1 MTDAERAVFLEE
13 RKHRIGGSSIAG
25 IIGISPWST
34 PVSVYLETIGMAGEK
49 EETEAMRRG
58 TILEDPVAQVYAAQK
73 GYLCYNQIH
82 TIIEGYRVAHID
94 RVVDVGDHNVFD
106 ADGNITSKKILECK
120 TARNPWEGGVPPYY
134 IVQGDWY
141 MIHCPTVESV
151 DFACKHSVFGYS
163 RDIIETLA
171 AVQKRIAYSQ
181 EAREYYLEFITRFGN
196 DNFDIFTVERDD
208 ERNLKILS
216 LVDEFWQNH
225 VNRYFQTGDLTGC
238 APEPVNEE
246 DVKSLWKKHKPN
258 KLVRIDFSDLR
269 TSKKARDV
277 AQAVVSKF
285 DLDEQIAALKEK
297 SDGFK
302 FEIQKELK
310 DAEALVDGSNR
321 AYFTYRSG
329 KEKDEVDWEALARSM
344 KPTEEQ
350 IRKFTRTKT
359 GSRSF
364 RSSNDLSL
372 LVPRLRE
379 ALSDTLG
386 EYEANG
392 ALREAAEQEG
402 QSEVQFD
409 GEPEIDDTPFSDA
422 AADTPAEPEPAPP
435 SQEDAK
441 LAEAESIF

>member
-1 MTDAERAVFLEE
+1 M
-13 RKHRIGGSSIAG
+13 
-25 IIGISPWST
+25 
-34 PVSVYLETIGMAGEK
+34 
-49 EETEAMRRG
+49 
-58 TILEDPVAQVYAAQK
+58 
-73 GYLCYNQIH
+73 
-82 TIIEGYRVAHID
+82 
-94 RVVDVGDHNVFD
+94 
-106 ADGNITSKKILECK
+106 
-120 TARNPWEGGVPPYY
+120 
-134 IVQGDWY
+134 
-141 MIHCPTVESV
+141 

-196 DNFDIFTVERDD
+196 DNFDVFTVERDD

-246 DVKSLWKKHKPN
+246 DVKSLWKKHQPN

-269 TSKKARDV
+269 TNKKAREV

-379 ALSDTLG
+379 ALSATLG

-409 GEPEIDDTPFSDA
+409 GEPEIDDTPFGDA
-422 AADTPAEPEPAPP
+422 AAETPAEPEPAPP